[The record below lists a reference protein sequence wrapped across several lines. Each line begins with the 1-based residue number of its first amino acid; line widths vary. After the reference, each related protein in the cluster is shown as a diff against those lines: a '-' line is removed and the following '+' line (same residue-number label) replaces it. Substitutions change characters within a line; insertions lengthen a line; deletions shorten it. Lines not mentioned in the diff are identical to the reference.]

1 MIVENESPL
10 SREALKALFALEIEN
25 RKTHS
30 VDFKLQVLNI
40 KKNDPSKSA
49 SSGSQVYTASLSDGE
64 NKYNNFV
71 IVKGEADPQVDP
83 GDVLEISK
91 VCTARLDS
99 QKNRIFIVKKY
110 TITQKNLAVVG
121 TPKPIKDDYT
131 NFPQDKRYPAMKEF
145 SETNNNKYSGIG
157 LVEQSKQNYLSNS
170 SENTGSN
177 INSLNPYSQMDNMQ
191 RNSQNLINSIKSENS
206 FNNEFVKV
214 EENPNNS
221 GIKTEINDKQINTQ
235 IHFPNFGNSN
245 SPTSSLN
252 NDTPHKK
259 LNHMPLKT
267 LTTFS
272 KDICILVR
280 CIKKTS
286 IRSFN
291 GGAGGAGILFS
302 FNVIDE
308 EGSEMQITCFNR
320 ACEKFY
326 VLIKENCVYEII
338 GGYIKLNEK
347 KYTCIK
353 SEYTMIIYENAKI
366 TEKEDDGK
374 IKETHYNYVKI
385 GEIANIQP
393 NSIIDIF
400 AYVLEA
406 PEKIIKN
413 TKIGEQ
419 PIRKIIL
426 ADDSEF
432 KIEFTLWKVFT
443 DLDIKQGS
451 VISVKAVKIGD
462 YNGRSLSTVDHSVI
476 CIDPPGRETTDL
488 RNFCSNYQE
497 EWSTFNEI
505 VGGNAVEN
513 SVTSPIHT
521 IREVLSF
528 LDTYDHEDKIPI
540 TKIKATIC
548 TILHSEKNFY
558 PGCPDKTCKKK
569 LYSFGSDTW
578 QCNYCKKSTNKPFYY
593 YRFSVRIKDYSGEH
607 WLDIFGDFGQK
618 LFKISCEDYKDLV
631 YSRNEEKL
639 NEITN
644 HLEFRT
650 FYFIVKPKMQNYNN
664 ISKKKLNCYKVETI
678 EPAEESRRILKCLQ
692 EVFK

>member
-10 SREALKALFALEIEN
+10 SREALKALFGLEIEN

-64 NKYNNFV
+64 YKYNNFV
-71 IVKGEADPQVDP
+71 IVKGDADPQVEP
-83 GDVLEISK
+83 GDVLEITK

-110 TITQKNLAVVG
+110 TTLQKNFAVVG
-121 TPKPIKDDYT
+121 TPKPIKDDNT
-131 NFPQDKRYPAMKEF
+131 TFPQEKKHQTMKES
-145 SETNNNKYSGIG
+145 SETNNKYSGIG
-157 LVEQSKQNYLSNS
+157 LIDQSKQNFIPNS
-170 SENTGSN
+170 TENSGNNTKTNMKIDIAPKNSQ
-177 INSLNPYSQMDNMQ
+177 NSLNS
-191 RNSQNLINSIKSENS
+191 LKSESTNI
-206 FNNEFVKV
+206 NEHVKV
-214 EENPNNS
+214 EESQINMYGN
-221 GIKTEINDKQINTQ
+221 KFEINDKQTNFQ
-235 IHFPNFGNSN
+235 NHFSNYAN

-252 NDTPHKK
+252 NDISLKK

-291 GGAGGAGILFS
+291 GGAGGSGILFS

-366 TEKEDDGK
+366 TEKDDDGK
-374 IKETHYNYVKI
+374 IKETHFNYVKI

-432 KIEFTLWKVFT
+432 KIEFTLWKIFT

-476 CIDPPGRETTDL
+476 CIDPPGRETSDL
-488 RNFCSNYQE
+488 KNFCSNYQE

-548 TILHSEKNFY
+548 TIIHSEKNFY

-569 LYSFGSDTW
+569 LYSFGSDSW

-644 HLEFRT
+644 HLEFKT

-692 EVFK
+692 EVFKS